1 MKRRILLSIITL
13 MAFSSLLVGCTK
25 KDVESAPKKY
35 ETNASTNTEEST
47 TSQIETKDEIET
59 TATVKPEPTPEITE
73 EPTTPEPTAPVEQTP
88 IEPQEPL
95 EEATTAPSTEPTT
108 EQEQSQAS
116 KVASI
121 EEIKTI
127 LNDESFDIIPLDTGD
142 TVKYVQTNCNLHS
155 GPGTNFDK
163 IGSLKTN
170 QEVIAHAL
178 APTGELWCQLIDE
191 KGNEVGYVY
200 YDYIG
205 DSKVQTQQKTQSQSA
220 QPATE
225 QKPSPQPTVQEE
237 PVQQPV
243 QPAPMPGGT
252 FGDVPIGT
260 PGDGSGANG
269 WFPDVE

>member
-1 MKRRILLSIITL
+1 MKRRILLSLITL
-13 MAFSSLLVGCTK
+13 MSFSSLLVGCTK
-25 KDVESAPKKY
+25 KDVEPAPKKY
-35 ETNASTNTEEST
+35 ETNASTNASTNTEEST
-47 TSQIETKDEIET
+47 TSQIETKDEFET
-59 TATVKPEPTPEITE
+59 AATIKPEPTPEITE
-73 EPTTPEPTAPVEQTP
+73 EPTTPEP
-88 IEPQEPL
+88 
-95 EEATTAPSTEPTT
+95 TAPSTEPTT

-142 TVKYVQTNCNLHS
+142 TVKYVQTNCNLRS

-191 KGNEVGYVY
+191 EGNEVGYVY
-200 YDYIG
+200 YDYLG
-205 DSKVQTQQKTQSQSA
+205 DSKVQTQQKAQSQPAQSQSA
-220 QPATE
+220 TE
-225 QKPSPQPTVQEE
+225 QKTAPQPTVQEE
-237 PVQQPV
+237 PVQQPTNTSV
-243 QPAPMPGGT
+243 TAIPGWDESCT
-252 FGDVPIGT
+252 FGDVPMGT

-269 WFPDVE
+269 MFGNWE